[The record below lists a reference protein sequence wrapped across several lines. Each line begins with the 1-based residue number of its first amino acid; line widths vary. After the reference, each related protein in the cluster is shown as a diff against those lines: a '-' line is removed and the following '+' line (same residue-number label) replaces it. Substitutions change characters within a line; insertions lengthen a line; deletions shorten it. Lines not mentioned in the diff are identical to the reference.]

1 MVDQLFKKNILRSIK
16 ILFLI
21 SLLFSCNNNDTNS
34 HTVLEPI
41 SSTHQYEE
49 PPPPLPPDSTYPT
62 LNQWLNNM
70 KPINPSDTSEKIIVF
85 RVAETPTNF
94 YLTLGYFSNHSND
107 LHELYSKMKNMPIA
121 SQPNIQLQ
129 EYQKM
134 PMNQII
140 DSLKKDI
147 KKSIASSNFLNNNG
161 NINKIILVRSGN
173 DYFELYP

>member
-1 MVDQLFKKNILRSIK
+1 MKKNILRSIK
-16 ILFLI
+16 IFFLI
-21 SLLFSCNNNDTNS
+21 SLLLSCNNNDTNS

-41 SSTHQYEE
+41 SSKHQYEE
-49 PPPPLPPDSTYPT
+49 PPPPLPPDLTYPT

-85 RVAETPTNF
+85 RVVETPTNF
-94 YLTLGYFSNHSND
+94 YLTLGYFSIHSND
-107 LHELYSKMKNMPIA
+107 LNELVNKMKNMPIS